1 MTIGGGW
8 SQGPWIVYFESHVSF
23 FLSHPFGFPAE
34 MIQQRLEALEKE
46 RSSLHFQLPSQQP
59 TLSGLLGHLGAQAQ
73 ASLLWAAQR

>member
-1 MTIGGGW
+1 MGWGW
-8 SQGPWIVYFESHVSF
+8 SQGPCVVYFESYVSL

-59 TLSGLLGHLGAQAQ
+59 ALSGLLSYLGAQAQ
-73 ASLLWAAQR
+73 ASLRWAAQR